1 MQESHRRG
9 ERWGNA
15 HPMPG
20 LGAAGAHGQA
30 LCCAAGG
37 CPGTVRRTQPA
48 GAILGGGCGRC
59 MRLPAASLLYF
70 VFLDKEAVGC
80 GSAQS
85 TMGALRGQGWMLA
98 QICAGAVRGCCA
110 TPTPTPPSPLLPAL
124 SSAAPTRCVCAL
136 AWDGC
141 EGGEMGRR
149 RGVGSG
155 NPGRGDSTQPLPR
168 QHLLVPPPVQG
179 KQHTL
184 LRGDGEVEQ

>member
-20 LGAAGAHGQA
+20 LGATGAHGQA

-59 MRLPAASLLYF
+59 MHLPAASLLYF

-80 GSAQS
+80 GSARS
-85 TMGALRGQGWMLA
+85 TTGALRGQGWMLA

-110 TPTPTPPSPLLPAL
+110 TPTPPSPLLPAL
-124 SSAAPTRCVCAL
+124 SSAAPARCVCAL

-155 NPGRGDSTQPLPR
+155 NPGSGDSTQPRPR